1 MSVSGL
7 VAILER
13 GELADESQTEMY
25 EEERCIISE
34 SHGGRAGELTRGGC
48 RESSRR
54 PKGSQRHSA

>member
-1 MSVSGL
+1 VSVSGL

-34 SHGGRAGELTRGGC
+34 SHGGRAGRTHEGWV
-48 RESSRR
+48 S
-54 PKGSQRHSA
+54 

>member
-34 SHGGRAGELTRGGC
+34 SHGGRAGRTHEGWV
-48 RESSRR
+48 S
-54 PKGSQRHSA
+54 